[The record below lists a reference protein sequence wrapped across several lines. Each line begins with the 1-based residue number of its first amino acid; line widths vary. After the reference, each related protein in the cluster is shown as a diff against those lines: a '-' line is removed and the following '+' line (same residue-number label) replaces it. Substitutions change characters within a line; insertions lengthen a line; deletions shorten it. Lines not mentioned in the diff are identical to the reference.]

1 MLGGHRFVDLFGQP
15 NSVNSEKLL
24 QVAMGALRTY
34 LRIKDEPSI
43 HLVSIHEVCTFD
55 CTLGR
60 Q

>member
-1 MLGGHRFVDLFGQP
+1 MDLFGQP